1 MLTRVIL
8 LFLFSFSLLSAD
20 KYSLAALCEKGIK
33 NNPKIKSLAYRSSA
47 SHSVYDQSIDRY
59 KPHLNISG
67 QYGNQNY
74 DLGSSDNMQRYHGV
88 AYNYNFSL
96 KQPIYR
102 AQLLHSIKDAE
113 AREVMSKLGEKDEK
127 AKLVTQILQVSI
139 ELTRQ
144 RKIIDILTK
153 KVSLLGKAHENIQ
166 KKYNLQLASG
176 ADTFQSQ
183 AMLQESKSD
192 LIKAKQFYDYN
203 LYNLRLLTKY
213 KDVEKYISSLQF
225 DIPAVNKAFK
235 KAKLKAIKNSI
246 ENNTR
251 IKLDRQL
258 VNIARVQIGMR
269 NSERSPQ
276 FDAVLSYGDAGG
288 SLDAVTR
295 QNDSRAM
302 ITLNFPIFQGGYVDD
317 RVEEAKYLLMASQE
331 DAENSRMN
339 IRISM
344 EKALQNIKGGLE
356 SVKAQKSA
364 VEASRKYF
372 AAAMESY
379 KSGVASLTDAYLAES
394 DYRDNQLRLAN
405 SESDIFISLA
415 EIYYYSGIADY
426 KHVTKLQ
433 KKYFK

>member
-1 MLTRVIL
+1 MPTKLLL
-8 LFLFSFSLLSAD
+8 LFVFSFSLLNAG
-20 KYSLAALCEKGIK
+20 KYSLAALCEKGIQ
-33 NNPKIKSLAYRSSA
+33 NNPKIKSLAHRSSA
-47 SHSVYDQSIDRY
+47 SHSMYDQSISRY
-59 KPHLNISG
+59 KPQLNISG

-74 DLGSSDNMQRYHGV
+74 DLGSSDNMQKYQGI
-88 AYNYNFSL
+88 AYNYQFSL

-113 AREVMSKLGEKDEK
+113 AKEKMSKLVEIDEK
-127 AKLVTQILQVSI
+127 AKLVTRILQVSI

-144 RKIIDILTK
+144 RKIIAILTK
-153 KVSLLGKAHENIQ
+153 KVSLLGKANENIQ
-166 KKYNLQLASG
+166 KKYHMQLASG

-183 AMLQESKSD
+183 AMLQQSKSD
-192 LIKAKQFYDYN
+192 LIKAKQSYDYN

-213 KDVEKYISSLQF
+213 EDVEKYISSLQF
-225 DIPAVNKAFK
+225 DIPAINKAFK
-235 KAKLKAIKNSI
+235 KAKLREIKNSI
-246 ENNTR
+246 DNNTQ

-258 VNIARVQIGMR
+258 INIARVQIGMR

-302 ITLNFPIFQGGYVDD
+302 VTLNFPLYQGGYVDD
-317 RVEEAKYLLMASQE
+317 RVEEAKYLLMATQS

-344 EKALQNIKGGLE
+344 EKALQNIKGGLA

-372 AAAMESY
+372 EGAMESY

-394 DYRDNQLRLAN
+394 DYRENQLRLAN
-405 SESDIFISLA
+405 SESDIYISLA
-415 EIYYYSGIADY
+415 EVYYFSGIADC
-426 KHVTKLQ
+426 KHVKRLQ